1 MFALWFDSI
10 RIFFQQLAES
20 QQPTPIALHVE
31 NRQKANRLPVKK

>member
-20 QQPTPIALHVE
+20 QQPTPIALHIE
-31 NRQKANRLPVKK
+31 HRKAIQRRPIKS